1 MVQQRQKQRYD
12 SHRKE
17 KSYNV
22 GDFVW
27 VYRPLRKK
35 GRRSAKLL
43 HNYHGPFQVTQKL
56 KSPTNALKLVI
67 GRKKISLFCALC
79 NLKTFHPRFPIP
91 KPAITLF
98 RRLLARVW

>member
-67 GRKKISLFCALC
+67 GRNKKLVYSVHYVTSKRFILDFQYL
-79 NLKTFHPRFPIP
+79 NLP
-91 KPAITLF
+91 
-98 RRLLARVW
+98 

>member
-67 GRKKISLFCALC
+67 GRKK
-79 NLKTFHPRFPIP
+79 N
-91 KPAITLF
+91 
-98 RRLLARVW
+98 